1 MVFPKRS
8 LAAFCATAVAL
19 TLAGTGAA
27 GGAQKNLNVTLELVG
42 HVSNPGG
49 SLATSIQYGY
59 VAYLHGRP
67 IFNPGPA
74 ENETTARL
82 SFYSDTTTL
91 RTTNNGPLRVL
102 SREGVV
108 TFYNDPSANGN
119 FMNPDTFRDGTAIL
133 VARLRHQVVI
143 NTLTGAFTAAFV
155 NTITATRPF
164 EVGNQQ
170 VQLGKVGQQFRI
182 VLSGQANT
190 APPPGAIIAGYTVQV
205 NDAPKLKPKA
215 KAKRRR

>member
-8 LAAFCATAVAL
+8 LAAFFAAAVAL
-19 TLAGTGAA
+19 AIAGTAAA
-27 GGAQKNLNVTLELVG
+27 GGAQKNLEVSLELVG
-42 HVSNPGG
+42 HVNNPGG

-67 IFNPGPA
+67 IFNPGPV

-82 SFYSDTTTL
+82 TFYSDTTTL
-91 RTTNNGPLRVL
+91 RTTNNGPLRIL

-108 TFYNDPSANGN
+108 TFYNDPSANGS
-119 FMNPDTFRDGTAIL
+119 FANPDSFRDGTPIL

-143 NTLTGAFTAAFV
+143 NTLTGAFTASFL

-164 EVGNQQ
+164 AVGSRE

-182 VLSGQANT
+182 LLSGQANA
-190 APPPGAIIAGYTVQV
+190 APPPAAHIAGYTVQV
-205 NDAPKLKPKA
+205 DAVPKLKSKSN
-215 KAKRRR
+215 RRR